1 LKDRTERHEGTEAAA
16 PPHRRRLPE
25 FISFSEGSSA
35 KIVRILDVDQVLS
48 RLKEEVDRNGIFG
61 MRFLV

>member
-1 LKDRTERHEGTEAAA
+1 LRDHTERHEGTEATA
-16 PPHRRRLPE
+16 PPHRRRLTE
-25 FISFSEGSSA
+25 FISFSEGYSA

-48 RLKEEVDRNGIFG
+48 RVKEGVDRNGIFG